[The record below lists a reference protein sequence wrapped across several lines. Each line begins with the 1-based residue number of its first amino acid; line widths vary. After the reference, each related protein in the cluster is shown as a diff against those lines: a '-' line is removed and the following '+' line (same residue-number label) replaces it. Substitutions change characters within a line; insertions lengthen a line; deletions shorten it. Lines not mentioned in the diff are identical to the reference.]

1 MSGVLDRIA
10 SVLTWV
16 CLGLCVWTLTVDSAA
31 IAAKTSAAAIITA
44 VVVLIIR
51 AKE

>member
-1 MSGVLDRIA
+1 MLNRIA
-10 SVLTWV
+10 SLLTWI
-16 CLGLCVWTLTVDSAA
+16 CLGLCVWTLIVGSAE

-44 VVVLIIR
+44 AAVLIIR